1 MATYRQ
7 LLLSTGGGVISGSQQ
22 DEQNKCATV
31 AIGLGGTGVACL
43 RNLKQQVYS
52 RLQPD
57 DPESPIPEY
66 AHIRFL
72 AVDSDKSSLRADGA
86 FNSLDEATEYFSIST
101 GDINGL
107 LSQTKTLAGTPECK
121 WLKTENRE
129 RGERGLSI
137 LSATAGAGGVRQI
150 GRLLL
155 IEKSAEFVARIQKA
169 VTDATRGIQGD
180 AELIIHIFSGMGGG
194 TGSGTF
200 LDVCYLVQEAL
211 DRMALKGKAL
221 TCGYFFLPDV
231 NLSSRGIEEGS
242 AVARY
247 IKANG
252 FAAMKELD
260 YCMNFQNN
268 HGTWDQEYK
277 SFHIG
282 PTQETPV
289 KVCHL
294 VSAHDIEGSNLQNGY
309 AYAMNVVSD
318 FVMQFLV
325 KPEVSQKGTALTM
338 QSHIANY
345 FKSMSV
351 VNKTAG
357 ANYQY
362 CLLGASNAI
371 VPMKEITT
379 YLASRLFEEM
389 SNISHRRPAD
399 QEVEVFAERT
409 GLSYSLLQAALLN
422 GTTYRMPVIEL
433 DHKQFSAANM
443 SEEDLGLAD
452 NLILPDVI
460 MRPYRDK
467 FQSSMINQVTTNMNA
482 MTNEWSL
489 AEIQKDQE
497 SASKVCA
504 AYFALRNLV
513 IAPEYGPFY
522 AADVLNGAQT
532 TNLVNHLRGVQKQAE
547 NDLNS
552 ARGDVILR
560 IQHVKKTRRD
570 FLHAGLLANKKKLFE
585 EFISAVAAY
594 FTLTSYIKML
604 EQMIAMMPKMIKQF
618 TALYE
623 AHFMVYQTVSRNLFD
638 TFHEN
643 YQTLSTASLTEAIAD
658 PFILPLMNIN
668 DMKDSLDAA
677 VNSMKSDI
685 QTQNFHTFLFDRPEI
700 WNTGD
705 EHKISKEVSRYLVDV
720 FSEYTNKSLTD
731 YLTIR
736 FNTTDPAQL
745 TNRVYKDILEPL
757 REKAEAL
764 FWKAS
769 GFDITVAQPLGYIS
783 IPDSAAVIIS
793 AADKLVQSE
802 AYLTECPSKMKDRIF
817 LLKCLCG
824 TPLYA
829 YNGVYDYGN
838 EYRSD
843 RTIGKHL
850 YERTERDA
858 RDWRTL
864 PDLQPYSTNNN
875 PSEEIEKRAE
885 AYDEA
890 VSRGIIRQ
898 NPDAESEYQLV
909 IWPPVDE
916 LVKIGQEAKDG
927 DVNQIRQAIGAIEN
941 YKSTRKPERIK
952 SVPNDGA
959 YGHEEKA
966 RKDHVVDSA
975 EMIADIRAEI
985 AKEDQLNKLVSE
997 LQQEAGERGTGM
1009 LKKENFFNAVY
1020 SGVIVVS
1027 IPRISYSEE
1036 KFGMTTEVTLSE
1048 PRMEPF
1054 GKFVPLYQA
1063 FKTYEEMSGDQRGKL
1078 DQAAEARL
1086 NDVSAWQAAMQDSCD
1101 RLADTFNDRYLGL
1114 MQQQAMKLPDHTQ
1127 EIVDFLI
1134 QFRQGIENFKLMYG
1148 LA

>member
-43 RNLKQQVYS
+43 RNLKRQVYS

-57 DPESPIPEY
+57 NPDSPIPEY

-72 AVDSDKSSLRADGA
+72 AVDSDKSSLQADGA

-107 LSQTKTLAGTPECK
+107 LSETKTLAGNPECR
-121 WLKTENRE
+121 WLKTEDRD
-129 RGERGLSI
+129 RGEPGLSI

-169 VTDATRGIQGD
+169 VSDATRGIQGN
-180 AELIIHIFSGMGGG
+180 AELIIHIFTGMGGG

-200 LDVCYLVQEAL
+200 LDVCYLVQAAL
-211 DRMALKGKAL
+211 ERMALKGRAL

-231 NLSSRGIEEGS
+231 NLSSPGIEEES

-268 HGTWDQEYK
+268 HGCWDQEYK
-277 SFHIG
+277 SFHVG

-294 VSAHDIEGSNLQNGY
+294 ISAHDIKGSNLQNGY

-325 KPEVSQKGTALTM
+325 KPVPSQKGNALTM
-338 QSHIANY
+338 QSHISNY

-389 SNISHRRPAD
+389 SSMNHKLPTD
-399 QEVEVFAERT
+399 QEVAYFAEAN
-409 GLSYSLLQAALLN
+409 GLSYTALQESLLS
-422 GTTYRMPVIEL
+422 GTTYRMPAIEL
-433 DHKQFSAANM
+433 DHRQFSAANM
-443 SEEDLGLAD
+443 SEQDLALQD
-452 NLILPDVI
+452 DLILPDVI
-460 MRPYRDK
+460 MKPYRDK
-467 FQSSMINQVTTNMNA
+467 FQSSMINQVVTNMNA
-482 MTNEWSL
+482 MTNDWSI
-489 AEIQKDQE
+489 AEVQKDQV

-513 IAPEYGPFY
+513 IDSRYGPFY
-522 AADVLNGAQT
+522 AADMLKGAQT
-532 TNLVNHLRGVQKQAE
+532 TNLVNHLWGIQKQAE
-547 NDLNS
+547 NDLTS
-552 ARGDVILR
+552 AGADVVLH

-570 FLHAGLLANKKKLFE
+570 FLHAGLLANKRRLFE
-585 EFISAVAAY
+585 EFIGAVASY
-594 FTLTSYIKML
+594 FTLTSYIEL
-604 EQMIAMMPKMIKQF
+604 LRQMVAMMPKMIKQF
-618 TALYE
+618 TSLYE
-623 AHFMVYQTVSRNLFD
+623 THFMVYQTVSRNLYD

-643 YQTLSTASLTEAIAD
+643 YQTLTTASLTEAIAD
-658 PFILPLMNIN
+658 PFILPLMNMS
-668 DMKDSLDAA
+668 DMKDSLDTA
-677 VNSMKSDI
+677 VNNMKTDI
-685 QTQNFHTFLFDRPEI
+685 QLQNFHTFLFDHPEI

-705 EHKISKEVSRYLVDV
+705 EHKISKEVSHYLVNV

-736 FNTTDPAQL
+736 FNTTNPAEL
-745 TNRVYKDILEPL
+745 TNLVYRDILEPL
-757 REKAEAL
+757 RDKAEAL

-769 GFDITVAQPLGYIS
+769 GFDISVAQPLGYIS
-783 IPDSAAVIIS
+783 IPDSASIIIS
-793 AADKLVQSE
+793 AANKLTQVESC
-802 AYLTECPSKMKDRIF
+802 LTECPSKMKDRIF

-824 TPLYA
+824 VPLYA
-829 YNGVYDYGN
+829 YNGVRDYSNG
-838 EYRSD
+838 YRND
-843 RTIGKHL
+843 TTIGKHL
-850 YERTERDA
+850 YERTLRDA
-858 RDWRTL
+858 TDWRTL
-864 PDLQPYSTNNN
+864 PNLQPYSQNNS
-875 PSEEIEKRAE
+875 PSEEIEKRARI
-885 AYDEA
+885 YDEA
-890 VSRGIIRQ
+890 VNRGIIRQ
-898 NPDAESEYQLV
+898 NPNAVSEYQLV
-909 IWPPVDE
+909 IWPPIDE
-916 LVKIGQEAKDG
+916 LIKEAQAARLG
-927 DVNQIRQAIGAIEN
+927 DVPQIKHVIDAIEN
-941 YKSTRKPERIK
+941 YKNTRQPQRIK
-952 SVPNDGA
+952 SVPNDGTS
-959 YGHEEKA
+959 GHKEKV

-975 EMIADIRAEI
+975 EMIADICAEL
-985 AKEDQLNKLVSE
+985 AKEDQLNTLLEE
-997 LQQEAGERGTGM
+997 LQQEVETRGTGM

-1020 SGVIVVS
+1020 SGVITVN
-1027 IPRISYSEE
+1027 IPKISYSEE
-1036 KFGMTTEVTLSE
+1036 KFGMTTEVVLSE
-1048 PRMEPF
+1048 PRMDPF

-1063 FKTYEEMSGDQRGKL
+1063 FKTYEEMSNDQRGKL
-1078 DQAAEARL
+1078 DQATETRL
-1086 NDVSAWQAAMQDSCD
+1086 NDPAWRAAMQDSCD
-1101 RLADTFNDRYLGL
+1101 RLTETFNDRYLGL
-1114 MQQQAMKLPDHTQ
+1114 MQQQAVKLPEHTQ
-1127 EIVDFLI
+1127 KIVEFLI
-1134 QFRQGIENFKLMYG
+1134 EFRQGIENFRIMNG